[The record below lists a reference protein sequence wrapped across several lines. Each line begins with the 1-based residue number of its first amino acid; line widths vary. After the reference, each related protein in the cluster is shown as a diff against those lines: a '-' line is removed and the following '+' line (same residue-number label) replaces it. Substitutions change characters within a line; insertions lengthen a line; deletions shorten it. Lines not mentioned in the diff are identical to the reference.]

1 VKAKKRTE
9 NSSGYCN
16 KEIDRVLETAVT
28 TRDAKQRYELYRK
41 VIQVFHDDVVDI
53 PLAYVPRYFVFQQKV
68 LGFETDAD
76 GRFNMPDGGLSR
88 VWLAR

>member
-1 VKAKKRTE
+1 VKTKKRTE

-16 KEIDRVLETAVT
+16 KEVDRQLETAIK
-28 TRDAKQRYELYRK
+28 TRDPKQRYELYRK

-53 PLAYVPRYFVFQQKV
+53 PLAYVPRYFVFQSKV
-68 LGFETDAD
+68 LGFETDSD
-76 GRFNMPDGGLSR
+76 GRFNLPDGGLSR

>member
-1 VKAKKRTE
+1 M
-9 NSSGYCN
+9 
-16 KEIDRVLETAVT
+16 
-28 TRDAKQRYELYRK
+28 
-41 VIQVFHDDVVDI
+41 VDI

-68 LGFETDAD
+68 LGFETDSD